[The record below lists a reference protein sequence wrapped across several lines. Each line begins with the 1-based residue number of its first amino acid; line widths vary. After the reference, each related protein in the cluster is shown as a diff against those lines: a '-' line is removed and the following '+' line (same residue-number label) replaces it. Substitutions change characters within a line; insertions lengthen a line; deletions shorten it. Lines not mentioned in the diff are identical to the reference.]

1 MKVGTD
7 GVLIGAW
14 AGLRPGDRQILDIG
28 TGTGLIALM
37 LAQRTE
43 GFGTED
49 DAAAHPAAPAIR
61 PPLSSGPQPE
71 PDRHSLRTDDTAVP
85 GNRSAACAT
94 GAANDTGRAVQAAIP
109 TEQPF
114 PAANGA
120 TGRTEES
127 IVDQTADRAPRD
139 TADGTADRTADD
151 AADRTTDR
159 ATRGTADRTA
169 TQIADG
175 TADRM
180 ARDTANKT
188 ADRTADT
195 TTNWTGGQ
203 TPRDT
208 TDQIADGTAD
218 RTTDRAPH
226 DTADETA
233 DRTADNAAD
242 RTADTPT
249 NWTGGQT
256 PRDTT
261 DQIADGTADR
271 TTDRA
276 PHDTADETADRTADN
291 AADRTADRTAD
302 RAIRGVRITGIDIGD
317 VSQAREN
324 AAASP
329 WGDRVEFVRCPVQAF
344 RPDRRYDLIIS
355 NPPFF
360 VDSLTSPDAGRPTA
374 RHAVELPFEALR
386 DAVVRLLTEEG
397 RFAVVL
403 PSDEAARF
411 ERICRGTLFASRRTA
426 VRTTPRKAPKRML
439 LEFVRQD
446 PDHEIPTGELT
457 IGTGAH
463 ETYTPEYRALTGDF
477 YLKF

>member
-114 PAANGA
+114 PAADGA
-120 TGRTEES
+120 TGRPEER
-127 IVDQTADRAPRD
+127 IV
-139 TADGTADRTADD
+139 DRTADD

-159 ATRGTADRTA
+159 ATRGTADE
-169 TQIADG
+169 
-175 TADRM
+175 TADRTGGQ
-180 ARDTANKT
+180 APRDTANE
-188 ADRTADT
+188 
-195 TTNWTGGQ
+195 
-203 TPRDT
+203 
-208 TDQIADGTAD
+208 TAD
-218 RTTDRAPH
+218 RTTDRAPR

-233 DRTADNAAD
+233 DRTADNA
-242 RTADTPT
+242 
-249 NWTGGQT
+249 
-256 PRDTT
+256 
-261 DQIADGTADR
+261 
-271 TTDRA
+271 
-276 PHDTADETADRTADN
+276 
-291 AADRTADRTAD
+291 ADRTAD

-317 VSQAREN
+317 VSQACEN

-344 RPDRRYDLIIS
+344 RPDRRYDLIVS

-360 VDSLTSPDAGRPTA
+360 VDSLTSPDAERTTA
-374 RHAVELPFEALR
+374 RHAVKLPFEALR

-411 ERICRGTLFASRRTA
+411 ERICRGALFASRRTA

-439 LEFVRQD
+439 LEFVRQA
-446 PDHEIPTGELT
+446 PDREIPTVELT

>member
-114 PAANGA
+114 PAADGA
-120 TGRTEES
+120 TGRPEER
-127 IVDQTADRAPRD
+127 IV
-139 TADGTADRTADD
+139 DRTADD

-159 ATRGTADRTA
+159 ATRGTADE
-169 TQIADG
+169 
-175 TADRM
+175 TADRTGGQ
-180 ARDTANKT
+180 APRDTANE
-188 ADRTADT
+188 
-195 TTNWTGGQ
+195 
-203 TPRDT
+203 
-208 TDQIADGTAD
+208 TAD
-218 RTTDRAPH
+218 RTTDRAPR

-233 DRTADNAAD
+233 DRTADNA
-242 RTADTPT
+242 
-249 NWTGGQT
+249 
-256 PRDTT
+256 
-261 DQIADGTADR
+261 
-271 TTDRA
+271 
-276 PHDTADETADRTADN
+276 
-291 AADRTADRTAD
+291 ADRTAD

-317 VSQAREN
+317 VSQACEN

-344 RPDRRYDLIIS
+344 RPDRRYDLIVS

-360 VDSLTSPDAGRPTA
+360 A
-374 RHAVELPFEALR
+374 
-386 DAVVRLLTEEG
+386 
-397 RFAVVL
+397 
-403 PSDEAARF
+403 
-411 ERICRGTLFASRRTA
+411 
-426 VRTTPRKAPKRML
+426 
-439 LEFVRQD
+439 Q
-446 PDHEIPTGELT
+446 
-457 IGTGAH
+457 
-463 ETYTPEYRALTGDF
+463 
-477 YLKF
+477 

>member
-114 PAANGA
+114 PAADGA
-120 TGRTEES
+120 TGRPEER
-127 IVDQTADRAPRD
+127 IV
-139 TADGTADRTADD
+139 DRTADD

-159 ATRGTADRTA
+159 ATRGTADE
-169 TQIADG
+169 
-175 TADRM
+175 TADRTGGQ
-180 ARDTANKT
+180 APRDTANE
-188 ADRTADT
+188 
-195 TTNWTGGQ
+195 
-203 TPRDT
+203 
-208 TDQIADGTAD
+208 TAD
-218 RTTDRAPH
+218 RTTDRAPR

-233 DRTADNAAD
+233 DRTADNA
-242 RTADTPT
+242 
-249 NWTGGQT
+249 
-256 PRDTT
+256 
-261 DQIADGTADR
+261 
-271 TTDRA
+271 
-276 PHDTADETADRTADN
+276 
-291 AADRTADRTAD
+291 ADRTAD

-317 VSQAREN
+317 VSQACEN

-344 RPDRRYDLIIS
+344 RPDRRYDLIVS

-360 VDSLTSPDAGRPTA
+360 VDSLTSPDAERTTA
-374 RHAVELPFEALR
+374 RHAVKLPFEALR

-411 ERICRGTLFASRRTA
+411 ERICRGALFASRRTA

-439 LEFVRQD
+439 LEFVRQA
-446 PDHEIPTGELT
+446 PDREIPTGELT

-463 ETYTPEYRALTGDF
+463 ETYTPEYRALTRDF

>member
-114 PAANGA
+114 PAADGA
-120 TGRTEES
+120 TGRPEER
-127 IVDQTADRAPRD
+127 IV
-139 TADGTADRTADD
+139 DRTADD

-159 ATRGTADRTA
+159 ATRGTADE
-169 TQIADG
+169 
-175 TADRM
+175 TADRTGGQ
-180 ARDTANKT
+180 APRDTANE
-188 ADRTADT
+188 
-195 TTNWTGGQ
+195 
-203 TPRDT
+203 
-208 TDQIADGTAD
+208 TAD
-218 RTTDRAPH
+218 RTTDRAPR

-233 DRTADNAAD
+233 DRTADNA
-242 RTADTPT
+242 
-249 NWTGGQT
+249 
-256 PRDTT
+256 
-261 DQIADGTADR
+261 
-271 TTDRA
+271 
-276 PHDTADETADRTADN
+276 
-291 AADRTADRTAD
+291 ADRTAD

-317 VSQAREN
+317 VSQACEN

-344 RPDRRYDLIIS
+344 RPDRRYDLIVS

-360 VDSLTSPDAGRPTA
+360 VDSLTSPDAERTTA
-374 RHAVELPFEALR
+374 RHAVKLPFEALR

-411 ERICRGTLFASRRTA
+411 ERICRGALFASRRTA
-426 VRTTPRKAPKRML
+426 VRTTPRNAPKRLL
-439 LEFVRQD
+439 LEFVRQA
-446 PDHEIPTGELT
+446 PDREIPTGELT

>member
-49 DAAAHPAAPAIR
+49 DAAAHPAAPASR

-114 PAANGA
+114 PAADGA
-120 TGRTEES
+120 TGRPEER
-127 IVDQTADRAPRD
+127 IV
-139 TADGTADRTADD
+139 DRTADD

-159 ATRGTADRTA
+159 ATRGTADE
-169 TQIADG
+169 
-175 TADRM
+175 TADRTGGQ
-180 ARDTANKT
+180 APRDTANE
-188 ADRTADT
+188 
-195 TTNWTGGQ
+195 
-203 TPRDT
+203 
-208 TDQIADGTAD
+208 TAD
-218 RTTDRAPH
+218 RTTDRAPR

-233 DRTADNAAD
+233 DRTADNA
-242 RTADTPT
+242 
-249 NWTGGQT
+249 
-256 PRDTT
+256 
-261 DQIADGTADR
+261 
-271 TTDRA
+271 
-276 PHDTADETADRTADN
+276 
-291 AADRTADRTAD
+291 ADRTAD

-317 VSQAREN
+317 VSQACEN

-344 RPDRRYDLIIS
+344 RPDRRYDLIVS

-360 VDSLTSPDAGRPTA
+360 VDSLTSPDAERTTA
-374 RHAVELPFEALR
+374 RHAVKLPFEALR

-411 ERICRGTLFASRRTA
+411 ERICRGALFASRRTA

-439 LEFVRQD
+439 LEFVRQA
-446 PDHEIPTGELT
+446 PDREIPTGELT

>member
-49 DAAAHPAAPAIR
+49 DAAAHPAASAIR

-114 PAANGA
+114 PAADGA
-120 TGRTEES
+120 TGRPEER
-127 IVDQTADRAPRD
+127 IV
-139 TADGTADRTADD
+139 DRTADD

-159 ATRGTADRTA
+159 ATRGTADE
-169 TQIADG
+169 
-175 TADRM
+175 TADRTGGQ
-180 ARDTANKT
+180 APRDTANE
-188 ADRTADT
+188 
-195 TTNWTGGQ
+195 
-203 TPRDT
+203 
-208 TDQIADGTAD
+208 TAD
-218 RTTDRAPH
+218 RTTDRAPR

-233 DRTADNAAD
+233 DRTADNA
-242 RTADTPT
+242 
-249 NWTGGQT
+249 
-256 PRDTT
+256 
-261 DQIADGTADR
+261 
-271 TTDRA
+271 
-276 PHDTADETADRTADN
+276 
-291 AADRTADRTAD
+291 ADRTAD

-317 VSQAREN
+317 VSQACEN

-344 RPDRRYDLIIS
+344 RPDRRYDLIVS

-360 VDSLTSPDAGRPTA
+360 VDSLTSPDAERTTA
-374 RHAVELPFEALR
+374 RHAVKLPFEALR

-411 ERICRGTLFASRRTA
+411 ERICRGALFASRRTA

-439 LEFVRQD
+439 LEFVRQA
-446 PDHEIPTGELT
+446 PDREIPTGELT

>member
-49 DAAAHPAAPAIR
+49 DAAAHPAAQAIR

-114 PAANGA
+114 PAADGA
-120 TGRTEES
+120 TGRPEER
-127 IVDQTADRAPRD
+127 IV
-139 TADGTADRTADD
+139 DRTADD

-159 ATRGTADRTA
+159 ATRGTADE
-169 TQIADG
+169 
-175 TADRM
+175 TADRTGGQ
-180 ARDTANKT
+180 APRDTANE
-188 ADRTADT
+188 
-195 TTNWTGGQ
+195 
-203 TPRDT
+203 
-208 TDQIADGTAD
+208 TAD
-218 RTTDRAPH
+218 RTTDRAPR

-233 DRTADNAAD
+233 DRTADNA
-242 RTADTPT
+242 
-249 NWTGGQT
+249 
-256 PRDTT
+256 
-261 DQIADGTADR
+261 
-271 TTDRA
+271 
-276 PHDTADETADRTADN
+276 
-291 AADRTADRTAD
+291 ADRTAD

-317 VSQAREN
+317 VSQACEN

-344 RPDRRYDLIIS
+344 RPDRRYDLIVS

-360 VDSLTSPDAGRPTA
+360 VDSLTSPDAERTTA
-374 RHAVELPFEALR
+374 RHAVKLPFEALR

-411 ERICRGTLFASRRTA
+411 ERICRGALFASRRTA

-439 LEFVRQD
+439 LEFVRQA
-446 PDHEIPTGELT
+446 PDREIPTGELT

>member
-114 PAANGA
+114 PAADGA
-120 TGRTEES
+120 TGRPEER
-127 IVDQTADRAPRD
+127 IV
-139 TADGTADRTADD
+139 DRTADD

-159 ATRGTADRTA
+159 ATRGTADE
-169 TQIADG
+169 
-175 TADRM
+175 TADRTGGQ
-180 ARDTANKT
+180 APRDTANE
-188 ADRTADT
+188 
-195 TTNWTGGQ
+195 
-203 TPRDT
+203 
-208 TDQIADGTAD
+208 TAD
-218 RTTDRAPH
+218 RTTDRAPR

-233 DRTADNAAD
+233 DRTADNA
-242 RTADTPT
+242 
-249 NWTGGQT
+249 
-256 PRDTT
+256 
-261 DQIADGTADR
+261 
-271 TTDRA
+271 
-276 PHDTADETADRTADN
+276 
-291 AADRTADRTAD
+291 ADRTAD

-317 VSQAREN
+317 VSQACEN

-344 RPDRRYDLIIS
+344 RPDRRYDLIVS

-360 VDSLTSPDAGRPTA
+360 VDSLTSPDAERTTA
-374 RHAVELPFEALR
+374 RHAVKLPFEALR
-386 DAVVRLLTEEG
+386 DSVVRLLTEEG

-411 ERICRGTLFASRRTA
+411 ERICRGALFASRRTA

-439 LEFVRQD
+439 LEFVRQA
-446 PDHEIPTGELT
+446 PDREIPTGELT

>member
-71 PDRHSLRTDDTAVP
+71 PDRHSLRTDDSAVP

-114 PAANGA
+114 PAANGT
-120 TGRTEES
+120 TGRPEES
-127 IVDQTADRAPRD
+127 IVDRTADRAPRD
-139 TADGTADRTADD
+139 TANG
-151 AADRTTDR
+151 
-159 ATRGTADRTA
+159 
-169 TQIADG
+169 
-175 TADRM
+175 
-180 ARDTANKT
+180 
-188 ADRTADT
+188 
-195 TTNWTGGQ
+195 
-203 TPRDT
+203 
-208 TDQIADGTAD
+208 
-218 RTTDRAPH
+218 
-226 DTADETA
+226 
-233 DRTADNAAD
+233 
-242 RTADTPT
+242 
-249 NWTGGQT
+249 
-256 PRDTT
+256 
-261 DQIADGTADR
+261 
-271 TTDRA
+271 
-276 PHDTADETADRTADN
+276 TADRTADN
-291 AADRTADRTAD
+291 AADRTADRAV
-302 RAIRGVRITGIDIGD
+302 RGVRITGIDIGD

-344 RPDRRYDLIIS
+344 RPDRRYDLIVS

-360 VDSLTSPDAGRPTA
+360 VDSLISPDAGRTTA
-374 RHAVELPFEALR
+374 RHTVELPFEELR
-386 DAVVRLLTEEG
+386 DAVVRLLAEHG

-403 PSDEAARF
+403 PLDEGRRF
-411 ERICRGTLFASRRTA
+411 ERICRGQLFVSRRTA

-439 LEFVRQD
+439 LEFVRQA
-446 PDHEIPTGELT
+446 PDREIPTGELT

>member
-114 PAANGA
+114 PAADGA
-120 TGRTEES
+120 TGRPEER
-127 IVDQTADRAPRD
+127 IV
-139 TADGTADRTADD
+139 DRTADD

-159 ATRGTADRTA
+159 ATRGTADE
-169 TQIADG
+169 
-175 TADRM
+175 TADRTGGQ
-180 ARDTANKT
+180 APRDTANE
-188 ADRTADT
+188 
-195 TTNWTGGQ
+195 
-203 TPRDT
+203 
-208 TDQIADGTAD
+208 TAD
-218 RTTDRAPH
+218 RTTDRAPR

-233 DRTADNAAD
+233 DRTADNA
-242 RTADTPT
+242 
-249 NWTGGQT
+249 
-256 PRDTT
+256 
-261 DQIADGTADR
+261 
-271 TTDRA
+271 
-276 PHDTADETADRTADN
+276 
-291 AADRTADRTAD
+291 ADRTAD

-317 VSQAREN
+317 VSQACEN

-344 RPDRRYDLIIS
+344 RPDRRYDLIVS

-360 VDSLTSPDAGRPTA
+360 VDSLTSPDAERTTA
-374 RHAVELPFEALR
+374 RHAVKLPFEALR

-411 ERICRGTLFASRRTA
+411 ERICRGALFASRRTA
-426 VRTTPRKAPKRML
+426 VRTTPRKAPKRMP
-439 LEFVRQD
+439 LEFVRQA
-446 PDHEIPTGELT
+446 PDREIPTGELT

>member
-85 GNRSAACAT
+85 GNRSPACAT

-114 PAANGA
+114 PAADGA
-120 TGRTEES
+120 TGRPEER
-127 IVDQTADRAPRD
+127 IV
-139 TADGTADRTADD
+139 DRTADD

-159 ATRGTADRTA
+159 A
-169 TQIADG
+169 
-175 TADRM
+175 
-180 ARDTANKT
+180 
-188 ADRTADT
+188 
-195 TTNWTGGQ
+195 
-203 TPRDT
+203 PR
-208 TDQIADGTAD
+208 
-218 RTTDRAPH
+218 

-233 DRTADNAAD
+233 DRTADNA
-242 RTADTPT
+242 
-249 NWTGGQT
+249 
-256 PRDTT
+256 
-261 DQIADGTADR
+261 
-271 TTDRA
+271 
-276 PHDTADETADRTADN
+276 
-291 AADRTADRTAD
+291 ADRTAD

-317 VSQAREN
+317 VSQACEN

-344 RPDRRYDLIIS
+344 RPDRRYDLIVS

-360 VDSLTSPDAGRPTA
+360 VDSLTSPDAERTTA
-374 RHAVELPFEALR
+374 RHAVKLPFEALR

-411 ERICRGTLFASRRTA
+411 ERICRGALFASRRTA

-439 LEFVRQD
+439 LEFVRQA
-446 PDHEIPTGELT
+446 PDREIPTGELT

>member
-114 PAANGA
+114 PAADGA
-120 TGRTEES
+120 TGRPEER
-127 IVDQTADRAPRD
+127 IV
-139 TADGTADRTADD
+139 DRTADD

-159 ATRGTADRTA
+159 ATRGTADE
-169 TQIADG
+169 
-175 TADRM
+175 TADRTGGQ
-180 ARDTANKT
+180 APRDTANE
-188 ADRTADT
+188 
-195 TTNWTGGQ
+195 
-203 TPRDT
+203 
-208 TDQIADGTAD
+208 TAD
-218 RTTDRAPH
+218 RTTDRAPR

-233 DRTADNAAD
+233 DRPADNA
-242 RTADTPT
+242 
-249 NWTGGQT
+249 
-256 PRDTT
+256 
-261 DQIADGTADR
+261 
-271 TTDRA
+271 
-276 PHDTADETADRTADN
+276 
-291 AADRTADRTAD
+291 ADRTAD

-317 VSQAREN
+317 VSQACEN

-344 RPDRRYDLIIS
+344 RPDRRYDLIVS

-360 VDSLTSPDAGRPTA
+360 VDSLTSPDAERTTA
-374 RHAVELPFEALR
+374 RHAVKLPFEALR

-411 ERICRGTLFASRRTA
+411 ERICRGALFASRRTA

-439 LEFVRQD
+439 LEFVRQA
-446 PDHEIPTGELT
+446 PDREIPTGELT

>member
-114 PAANGA
+114 PAADGA
-120 TGRTEES
+120 TGRPEER
-127 IVDQTADRAPRD
+127 IV
-139 TADGTADRTADD
+139 DRTADD

-159 ATRGTADRTA
+159 ATRGTADE
-169 TQIADG
+169 
-175 TADRM
+175 TADRTGGQ
-180 ARDTANKT
+180 APRDTANE
-188 ADRTADT
+188 
-195 TTNWTGGQ
+195 
-203 TPRDT
+203 
-208 TDQIADGTAD
+208 TAD
-218 RTTDRAPH
+218 RTTDRAPR
-226 DTADETA
+226 DRADKTA
-233 DRTADNAAD
+233 DRTADNA
-242 RTADTPT
+242 
-249 NWTGGQT
+249 
-256 PRDTT
+256 
-261 DQIADGTADR
+261 
-271 TTDRA
+271 
-276 PHDTADETADRTADN
+276 
-291 AADRTADRTAD
+291 ADRTAD

-317 VSQAREN
+317 VSQACEN

-344 RPDRRYDLIIS
+344 RPDRRYDLIVS

-360 VDSLTSPDAGRPTA
+360 VDSLTSPDAERTTA
-374 RHAVELPFEALR
+374 RHAVKLPFEALR

-411 ERICRGTLFASRRTA
+411 ERICRGALFASRRTA

-439 LEFVRQD
+439 LEFVRQA
-446 PDHEIPTGELT
+446 PDREIPTGELT

-463 ETYTPEYRALTGDF
+463 ETYTPEYREMTGDF

>member
-114 PAANGA
+114 PAADGA
-120 TGRTEES
+120 TGRPEER
-127 IVDQTADRAPRD
+127 IV
-139 TADGTADRTADD
+139 DRTADD

-159 ATRGTADRTA
+159 ATRGTADE
-169 TQIADG
+169 
-175 TADRM
+175 TADRTGGQ
-180 ARDTANKT
+180 APRDTANE
-188 ADRTADT
+188 
-195 TTNWTGGQ
+195 
-203 TPRDT
+203 
-208 TDQIADGTAD
+208 TAD
-218 RTTDRAPH
+218 RTTDRAPR

-233 DRTADNAAD
+233 DRTADNA
-242 RTADTPT
+242 
-249 NWTGGQT
+249 
-256 PRDTT
+256 
-261 DQIADGTADR
+261 
-271 TTDRA
+271 
-276 PHDTADETADRTADN
+276 
-291 AADRTADRTAD
+291 ADRTAD

-317 VSQAREN
+317 VSQACEN

-344 RPDRRYDLIIS
+344 RPDRRYDLIVS

-360 VDSLTSPDAGRPTA
+360 VDSLTSPDAERTTA
-374 RHAVELPFEALR
+374 RHAVKLPFEALR

-411 ERICRGTLFASRRTA
+411 ERICRGALFASRRTA

-439 LEFVRQD
+439 LESVRQA
-446 PDHEIPTGELT
+446 PDREIPTGELT

>member
-14 AGLRPGDRQILDIG
+14 AGLRPDDRQILDIG

-85 GNRSAACAT
+85 GNRSVSCAT

-114 PAANGA
+114 PAACGA
-120 TGRTEES
+120 TGQTE
-127 IVDQTADRAPRD
+127 DTTADRAVRG
-139 TADGTADRTADD
+139 TADGTADRTADN

-159 ATRGTADRTA
+159 ATRGTA
-169 TQIADG
+169 
-175 TADRM
+175 
-180 ARDTANKT
+180 NET

-218 RTTDRAPH
+218 RTADRVPR
-226 DTADETA
+226 DTADGTA
-233 DRTADNAAD
+233 DRTADNA
-242 RTADTPT
+242 
-249 NWTGGQT
+249 
-256 PRDTT
+256 
-261 DQIADGTADR
+261 
-271 TTDRA
+271 
-276 PHDTADETADRTADN
+276 
-291 AADRTADRTAD
+291 ADRTAD

-344 RPDRRYDLIIS
+344 RPDRRYDLIVS

-360 VDSLTSPDAGRPTA
+360 VDSLTSPDAGRTTA
-374 RHAVELPFEALR
+374 RHAVELPFEELR
-386 DAVVRLLTEEG
+386 DAVVRLLAEHG

-403 PSDEAARF
+403 PLDEGRRF
-411 ERICRGTLFASRRTA
+411 ERICRGALFASRRTA

-439 LEFVRQD
+439 LEFVRQA
-446 PDHEIPTGELT
+446 PDREIPTGELT

>member
-114 PAANGA
+114 PAADGA
-120 TGRTEES
+120 TGRPEER
-127 IVDQTADRAPRD
+127 IV
-139 TADGTADRTADD
+139 DRTADD

-159 ATRGTADRTA
+159 ATRGTADE
-169 TQIADG
+169 
-175 TADRM
+175 TADRTGGQ
-180 ARDTANKT
+180 APRDTANE
-188 ADRTADT
+188 
-195 TTNWTGGQ
+195 
-203 TPRDT
+203 
-208 TDQIADGTAD
+208 TAD
-218 RTTDRAPH
+218 RTTDRAPR

-233 DRTADNAAD
+233 DRTADNA
-242 RTADTPT
+242 
-249 NWTGGQT
+249 
-256 PRDTT
+256 
-261 DQIADGTADR
+261 
-271 TTDRA
+271 
-276 PHDTADETADRTADN
+276 
-291 AADRTADRTAD
+291 ADRTAD

-317 VSQAREN
+317 VSQACEN

-344 RPDRRYDLIIS
+344 RPDRRYDLIVS

-360 VDSLTSPDAGRPTA
+360 VDSLTSPDAERTTA
-374 RHAVELPFEALR
+374 RHAVKLPFEALR

-397 RFAVVL
+397 RFAVML

-411 ERICRGTLFASRRTA
+411 ERICRGALFASRRTA

-439 LEFVRQD
+439 LEFVRQA
-446 PDHEIPTGELT
+446 PDREIPTGELT

>member
-28 TGTGLIALM
+28 TGAGLIALM

-114 PAANGA
+114 PAADGA
-120 TGRTEES
+120 TGRPEER
-127 IVDQTADRAPRD
+127 IV
-139 TADGTADRTADD
+139 DRTADD

-159 ATRGTADRTA
+159 ATRGTADE
-169 TQIADG
+169 
-175 TADRM
+175 TADRTGGQ
-180 ARDTANKT
+180 APRDTANE
-188 ADRTADT
+188 
-195 TTNWTGGQ
+195 
-203 TPRDT
+203 
-208 TDQIADGTAD
+208 TAD
-218 RTTDRAPH
+218 RTTDRAPR

-233 DRTADNAAD
+233 DRTADNA
-242 RTADTPT
+242 
-249 NWTGGQT
+249 
-256 PRDTT
+256 
-261 DQIADGTADR
+261 
-271 TTDRA
+271 
-276 PHDTADETADRTADN
+276 
-291 AADRTADRTAD
+291 ADRTAD

-317 VSQAREN
+317 VSQACEN

-344 RPDRRYDLIIS
+344 RPDRRYDLIVS

-360 VDSLTSPDAGRPTA
+360 VDSLTSPDAERTTA
-374 RHAVELPFEALR
+374 RHAVKLPFEALR

-411 ERICRGTLFASRRTA
+411 ERICRGALFASRRTA

-439 LEFVRQD
+439 LEFVRQA
-446 PDHEIPTGELT
+446 PDREIPTGELT

>member
-114 PAANGA
+114 PAADGA
-120 TGRTEES
+120 TGRPEER
-127 IVDQTADRAPRD
+127 IV
-139 TADGTADRTADD
+139 DRTADD

-159 ATRGTADRTA
+159 ATRGTADE
-169 TQIADG
+169 
-175 TADRM
+175 TADRTGGQ
-180 ARDTANKT
+180 APRDTANE
-188 ADRTADT
+188 
-195 TTNWTGGQ
+195 
-203 TPRDT
+203 
-208 TDQIADGTAD
+208 TAD
-218 RTTDRAPH
+218 RTTDRAPR

-233 DRTADNAAD
+233 DRTADNA
-242 RTADTPT
+242 
-249 NWTGGQT
+249 
-256 PRDTT
+256 
-261 DQIADGTADR
+261 
-271 TTDRA
+271 
-276 PHDTADETADRTADN
+276 
-291 AADRTADRTAD
+291 ADRTAD

-317 VSQAREN
+317 VSQACEN

-344 RPDRRYDLIIS
+344 RPDRRYDLIVS

-360 VDSLTSPDAGRPTA
+360 VDSLTSPDAERTTA
-374 RHAVELPFEALR
+374 RHAVKLPFEALR

-411 ERICRGTLFASRRTA
+411 ERICRGALFASRRTA

-439 LEFVRQD
+439 LEFVRQA
-446 PDHEIPTGELT
+446 PDREIPTGELT

>member
-71 PDRHSLRTDDTAVP
+71 PDRQSLRTDDTAVP

-114 PAANGA
+114 PAADGA
-120 TGRTEES
+120 TGRPEER
-127 IVDQTADRAPRD
+127 IV
-139 TADGTADRTADD
+139 DRTADD

-159 ATRGTADRTA
+159 ATRGTADE
-169 TQIADG
+169 
-175 TADRM
+175 TADRTGGQ
-180 ARDTANKT
+180 APRDTANE
-188 ADRTADT
+188 
-195 TTNWTGGQ
+195 
-203 TPRDT
+203 
-208 TDQIADGTAD
+208 TAD
-218 RTTDRAPH
+218 RTTDRAPR

-233 DRTADNAAD
+233 DRTADNA
-242 RTADTPT
+242 
-249 NWTGGQT
+249 
-256 PRDTT
+256 
-261 DQIADGTADR
+261 
-271 TTDRA
+271 
-276 PHDTADETADRTADN
+276 
-291 AADRTADRTAD
+291 ADRTAD

-317 VSQAREN
+317 VSQACEN

-344 RPDRRYDLIIS
+344 RPDRRYDLIVS

-360 VDSLTSPDAGRPTA
+360 VDSLTSPDAERTTA
-374 RHAVELPFEALR
+374 RHAVKLPFEALR

-411 ERICRGTLFASRRTA
+411 ERICRGALFASRRTA

-439 LEFVRQD
+439 LEFVRQA
-446 PDHEIPTGELT
+446 PDREIPTGELT

>member
-28 TGTGLIALM
+28 TGTGLIARM

-114 PAANGA
+114 PAADGA
-120 TGRTEES
+120 TGRPEER
-127 IVDQTADRAPRD
+127 IV
-139 TADGTADRTADD
+139 DRTADD

-159 ATRGTADRTA
+159 ATRGTADE
-169 TQIADG
+169 
-175 TADRM
+175 TADRTGGQ
-180 ARDTANKT
+180 APRDTANE
-188 ADRTADT
+188 
-195 TTNWTGGQ
+195 
-203 TPRDT
+203 
-208 TDQIADGTAD
+208 TAD
-218 RTTDRAPH
+218 RTTDRAPR

-233 DRTADNAAD
+233 DRTADNA
-242 RTADTPT
+242 
-249 NWTGGQT
+249 
-256 PRDTT
+256 
-261 DQIADGTADR
+261 
-271 TTDRA
+271 
-276 PHDTADETADRTADN
+276 
-291 AADRTADRTAD
+291 ADRTAD

-317 VSQAREN
+317 VSQACEN

-344 RPDRRYDLIIS
+344 RPDRRYDLIVS

-360 VDSLTSPDAGRPTA
+360 VDSLTSPDAERTTA
-374 RHAVELPFEALR
+374 RHAVKLPFEALR

-411 ERICRGTLFASRRTA
+411 ERICRGALFASRRTA

-439 LEFVRQD
+439 LEFVRQA
-446 PDHEIPTGELT
+446 PDREIPTGELT

>member
-114 PAANGA
+114 PAADGA
-120 TGRTEES
+120 TGRPEER
-127 IVDQTADRAPRD
+127 IV
-139 TADGTADRTADD
+139 DRTADD

-159 ATRGTADRTA
+159 ATRGTADE
-169 TQIADG
+169 
-175 TADRM
+175 TADRTGGQ
-180 ARDTANKT
+180 APRDTANE
-188 ADRTADT
+188 
-195 TTNWTGGQ
+195 
-203 TPRDT
+203 
-208 TDQIADGTAD
+208 TAD
-218 RTTDRAPH
+218 RTTDRAPR

-233 DRTADNAAD
+233 DRTADNA
-242 RTADTPT
+242 
-249 NWTGGQT
+249 
-256 PRDTT
+256 
-261 DQIADGTADR
+261 
-271 TTDRA
+271 
-276 PHDTADETADRTADN
+276 
-291 AADRTADRTAD
+291 ADRTAD

-317 VSQAREN
+317 VSQACEN

-344 RPDRRYDLIIS
+344 RPDRRYDLIVS

-360 VDSLTSPDAGRPTA
+360 VDSLTSPDAERTTA
-374 RHAVELPFEALR
+374 RHAVKLPFEALR

-411 ERICRGTLFASRRTA
+411 ERICRGALFASRRTA

-439 LEFVRQD
+439 LEFVRKA
-446 PDHEIPTGELT
+446 PDREIPTGELT

>member
-114 PAANGA
+114 PAADGA
-120 TGRTEES
+120 TGRPEER
-127 IVDQTADRAPRD
+127 IV
-139 TADGTADRTADD
+139 DRTADD

-159 ATRGTADRTA
+159 ATRGTADE
-169 TQIADG
+169 
-175 TADRM
+175 TADRTGGQ
-180 ARDTANKT
+180 APRDTANE
-188 ADRTADT
+188 
-195 TTNWTGGQ
+195 
-203 TPRDT
+203 
-208 TDQIADGTAD
+208 TAD
-218 RTTDRAPH
+218 RTTDRAPR

-233 DRTADNAAD
+233 DRTADNA
-242 RTADTPT
+242 
-249 NWTGGQT
+249 
-256 PRDTT
+256 
-261 DQIADGTADR
+261 
-271 TTDRA
+271 
-276 PHDTADETADRTADN
+276 
-291 AADRTADRTAD
+291 ADRTAD

-317 VSQAREN
+317 VSQACEN

-344 RPDRRYDLIIS
+344 RPDRRYDLIVS

-360 VDSLTSPDAGRPTA
+360 VDSLTSPDAERTTA
-374 RHAVELPFEALR
+374 RHAVKLPLEALR

-411 ERICRGTLFASRRTA
+411 ERICRGALFASRRTA

-439 LEFVRQD
+439 LEFVRQA
-446 PDHEIPTGELT
+446 PDREIPTGELT

>member
-49 DAAAHPAAPAIR
+49 DAAAHPATPAIR

-85 GNRSAACAT
+85 GNRSVSCAT
-94 GAANDTGRAVQAAIP
+94 GAANDTGRAIQAEIP
-109 TEQPF
+109 AERPF
-114 PAANGA
+114 PAADGA
-120 TGRTEES
+120 TGRPEER
-127 IVDQTADRAPRD
+127 IVDRTVRD

-159 ATRGTADRTA
+159 ATRGRADRTA

-180 ARDTANKT
+180 ARDTA
-188 ADRTADT
+188 DD
-195 TTNWTGGQ
+195 
-203 TPRDT
+203 
-208 TDQIADGTAD
+208 
-218 RTTDRAPH
+218 
-226 DTADETA
+226 
-233 DRTADNAAD
+233 AAD
-242 RTADTPT
+242 RTAD
-249 NWTGGQT
+249 
-256 PRDTT
+256 D
-261 DQIADGTADR
+261 
-271 TTDRA
+271 
-276 PHDTADETADRTADN
+276 
-291 AADRTADRTAD
+291 AADRAV
-302 RAIRGVRITGIDIGD
+302 RGVRITGIDIGD
-317 VSQAREN
+317 VSQACEN

-344 RPDRRYDLIIS
+344 QPDRRYDLIVS

-360 VDSLTSPDAGRPTA
+360 VDSLTSPDAGRTTA
-374 RHAVELPFEALR
+374 RHTVELPFEELR
-386 DAVVRLLTEEG
+386 DAVVRLLAEEG

-403 PSDEAARF
+403 PSDEAAHF

-439 LEFVRQD
+439 LEFVRQA
-446 PDHEIPTGELT
+446 PDREIPTGELT

-463 ETYTPEYRALTGDF
+463 ETYTPEYRALTDDF

>member
-71 PDRHSLRTDDTAVP
+71 PDRHSLRTDDSAVP

-94 GAANDTGRAVQAAIP
+94 GAANDTGRAVQAEIP
-109 TEQPF
+109 TELPF
-114 PAANGA
+114 PAANGS
-120 TGRTEES
+120 TGRPEES
-127 IVDQTADRAPRD
+127 IVDRTADRAP
-139 TADGTADRTADD
+139 
-151 AADRTTDR
+151 
-159 ATRGTADRTA
+159 
-169 TQIADG
+169 
-175 TADRM
+175 
-180 ARDTANKT
+180 RDTANKT

-208 TDQIADGTAD
+208 ADGTAD
-218 RTTDRAPH
+218 RTADRAP
-226 DTADETA
+226 
-233 DRTADNAAD
+233 R
-242 RTADTPT
+242 
-249 NWTGGQT
+249 G
-256 PRDTT
+256 
-261 DQIADGTADR
+261 
-271 TTDRA
+271 
-276 PHDTADETADRTADN
+276 TADETADRTADN
-291 AADRTADRTAD
+291 AADRTADRAV
-302 RAIRGVRITGIDIGD
+302 RGVRITGIDIGD
-317 VSQAREN
+317 VSQACEN

-344 RPDRRYDLIIS
+344 QPDRRYDLIVS

-360 VDSLTSPDAGRPTA
+360 VDSLTSPDAGRTTA

-386 DAVVRLLTEEG
+386 DAVVRLLAEHG

-403 PSDEAARF
+403 PLDEGRRF
-411 ERICRGTLFASRRTA
+411 ERICRGQLFVSRRTA

-439 LEFVRQD
+439 LEFVRQA
-446 PDHEIPTGELT
+446 PDREIPTGELT

>member
-114 PAANGA
+114 PAADVA
-120 TGRTEES
+120 TGRPEER
-127 IVDQTADRAPRD
+127 IV
-139 TADGTADRTADD
+139 DRTADD

-159 ATRGTADRTA
+159 ATRGTADE
-169 TQIADG
+169 
-175 TADRM
+175 TADRTGGQ
-180 ARDTANKT
+180 APRDTANE
-188 ADRTADT
+188 
-195 TTNWTGGQ
+195 
-203 TPRDT
+203 
-208 TDQIADGTAD
+208 TAD
-218 RTTDRAPH
+218 RTTDRAPR

-233 DRTADNAAD
+233 DRTADNA
-242 RTADTPT
+242 
-249 NWTGGQT
+249 
-256 PRDTT
+256 
-261 DQIADGTADR
+261 
-271 TTDRA
+271 
-276 PHDTADETADRTADN
+276 
-291 AADRTADRTAD
+291 ADRTAD

-317 VSQAREN
+317 VSQACEN

-344 RPDRRYDLIIS
+344 RPDRRYDLIVS

-360 VDSLTSPDAGRPTA
+360 VDSLTSPDAERTTA
-374 RHAVELPFEALR
+374 RHAVKLPFEALR
-386 DAVVRLLTEEG
+386 DAVVLLLTEEG

-411 ERICRGTLFASRRTA
+411 ERICRGALFASRRTA

-439 LEFVRQD
+439 LEFVRQA
-446 PDHEIPTGELT
+446 PDREIPTGELT

>member
-114 PAANGA
+114 PAADGA
-120 TGRTEES
+120 TGRPEER
-127 IVDQTADRAPRD
+127 IV
-139 TADGTADRTADD
+139 DRTADD

-159 ATRGTADRTA
+159 ATRGTADE
-169 TQIADG
+169 
-175 TADRM
+175 
-180 ARDTANKT
+180 T
-188 ADRTADT
+188 ADRT
-195 TTNWTGGQ
+195 GGQ
-203 TPRDT
+203 APRHT
-208 TDQIADGTAD
+208 ANETAD
-218 RTTDRAPH
+218 RTTDRAPR

-233 DRTADNAAD
+233 DRTADNA
-242 RTADTPT
+242 
-249 NWTGGQT
+249 
-256 PRDTT
+256 
-261 DQIADGTADR
+261 
-271 TTDRA
+271 
-276 PHDTADETADRTADN
+276 
-291 AADRTADRTAD
+291 ADRTAD

-317 VSQAREN
+317 VSQACEN

-344 RPDRRYDLIIS
+344 RPDRRYDLIVS

-360 VDSLTSPDAGRPTA
+360 VDSLTSPDAERTTA
-374 RHAVELPFEALR
+374 RHAVKLPFEALR

-411 ERICRGTLFASRRTA
+411 ERICRGALFASRRTA

-439 LEFVRQD
+439 LEFVRQA
-446 PDHEIPTGELT
+446 PDREIPTGELT

>member
-94 GAANDTGRAVQAAIP
+94 GAANDTGR
-109 TEQPF
+109 
-114 PAANGA
+114 
-120 TGRTEES
+120 RTEEG

-195 TTNWTGGQ
+195 T
-203 TPRDT
+203 
-208 TDQIADGTAD
+208 
-218 RTTDRAPH
+218 
-226 DTADETA
+226 
-233 DRTADNAAD
+233 
-242 RTADTPT
+242 T

-360 VDSLTSPDAGRPTA
+360 VDSLTSPDAGRTTA

>member
-114 PAANGA
+114 PAADGA
-120 TGRTEES
+120 TGRPEER
-127 IVDQTADRAPRD
+127 IV
-139 TADGTADRTADD
+139 DRTADD

-159 ATRGTADRTA
+159 ATRGTADE
-169 TQIADG
+169 
-175 TADRM
+175 TADRTGGQ
-180 ARDTANKT
+180 APRDTANE
-188 ADRTADT
+188 
-195 TTNWTGGQ
+195 
-203 TPRDT
+203 
-208 TDQIADGTAD
+208 TAD
-218 RTTDRAPH
+218 RTTDRAPR

-233 DRTADNAAD
+233 DRTADNA
-242 RTADTPT
+242 
-249 NWTGGQT
+249 
-256 PRDTT
+256 
-261 DQIADGTADR
+261 
-271 TTDRA
+271 
-276 PHDTADETADRTADN
+276 
-291 AADRTADRTAD
+291 ADRTAD

-317 VSQAREN
+317 VSQACEN

-344 RPDRRYDLIIS
+344 RPDRRYDLIVS

-360 VDSLTSPDAGRPTA
+360 VDSLTSPDAERTTA
-374 RHAVELPFEALR
+374 RHAVKRPFEALR

-411 ERICRGTLFASRRTA
+411 ERICRGALFASRRTA

-439 LEFVRQD
+439 LEFVRQA
-446 PDHEIPTGELT
+446 PDREIPTGELT

>member
-43 GFGTED
+43 GFGAED

-85 GNRSAACAT
+85 GNRSVSCAT
-94 GAANDTGRAVQAAIP
+94 GAANDTGRAIQAEIP
-109 TEQPF
+109 AERPF
-114 PAANGA
+114 PAADEA

-127 IVDQTADRAPRD
+127 IV
-139 TADGTADRTADD
+139 DRTADD

-159 ATRGTADRTA
+159 ATHGTADE
-169 TQIADG
+169 
-175 TADRM
+175 TADR
-180 ARDTANKT
+180 
-188 ADRTADT
+188 
-195 TTNWTGGQ
+195 TGGQ

-208 TDQIADGTAD
+208 ADGTAD
-218 RTTDRAPH
+218 RTTDRATRGTANETADRTADRAPRG
-226 DTADETA
+226 TADETA
-233 DRTADNAAD
+233 DRTADNA
-242 RTADTPT
+242 
-249 NWTGGQT
+249 
-256 PRDTT
+256 
-261 DQIADGTADR
+261 
-271 TTDRA
+271 
-276 PHDTADETADRTADN
+276 
-291 AADRTADRTAD
+291 ADRTAD

-344 RPDRRYDLIIS
+344 RPDRRYDLIVS

-360 VDSLTSPDAGRPTA
+360 VDSLTSPDAGRTTA
-374 RHAVELPFEALR
+374 RHTVELPFEALR

-439 LEFVRQD
+439 LEFVQQA
-446 PDHEIPTGELT
+446 PDREIPTGELT

>member
-114 PAANGA
+114 PAADGA
-120 TGRTEES
+120 TGRPEER
-127 IVDQTADRAPRD
+127 IV
-139 TADGTADRTADD
+139 DRTADD

-159 ATRGTADRTA
+159 ATRGTADE
-169 TQIADG
+169 
-175 TADRM
+175 
-180 ARDTANKT
+180 T
-188 ADRTADT
+188 ADRT
-195 TTNWTGGQ
+195 GGQ
-203 TPRDT
+203 APRDT
-208 TDQIADGTAD
+208 VNETAD
-218 RTTDRAPH
+218 RTTDRAPR

-233 DRTADNAAD
+233 DRTADNA
-242 RTADTPT
+242 
-249 NWTGGQT
+249 
-256 PRDTT
+256 
-261 DQIADGTADR
+261 
-271 TTDRA
+271 
-276 PHDTADETADRTADN
+276 
-291 AADRTADRTAD
+291 ADRTAD

-317 VSQAREN
+317 VSQACEN

-344 RPDRRYDLIIS
+344 RPDRRYDLIVS

-360 VDSLTSPDAGRPTA
+360 VDSLTSPDAERTTA
-374 RHAVELPFEALR
+374 RHAVKLPFEALR

-411 ERICRGTLFASRRTA
+411 ERICRGALFASRRTA

-439 LEFVRQD
+439 LEFVRQA
-446 PDHEIPTGELT
+446 PDREIPTGELT

>member
-114 PAANGA
+114 PAADGA
-120 TGRTEES
+120 TGRPEER
-127 IVDQTADRAPRD
+127 IV
-139 TADGTADRTADD
+139 DRTADD

-159 ATRGTADRTA
+159 ATRGTADE
-169 TQIADG
+169 
-175 TADRM
+175 
-180 ARDTANKT
+180 T
-188 ADRTADT
+188 ADRT
-195 TTNWTGGQ
+195 GGQ
-203 TPRDT
+203 APRYT
-208 TDQIADGTAD
+208 ANETAD
-218 RTTDRAPH
+218 RTTDWAPR

-233 DRTADNAAD
+233 DRTADNA
-242 RTADTPT
+242 
-249 NWTGGQT
+249 
-256 PRDTT
+256 
-261 DQIADGTADR
+261 
-271 TTDRA
+271 
-276 PHDTADETADRTADN
+276 
-291 AADRTADRTAD
+291 ADRTAD

-317 VSQAREN
+317 VSQACEN

-344 RPDRRYDLIIS
+344 RPDRRYDLIVS

-360 VDSLTSPDAGRPTA
+360 VDSLTSPDAERTTA
-374 RHAVELPFEALR
+374 RHAVKLPFEALR

-411 ERICRGTLFASRRTA
+411 ERICRGALFASRRTA

-439 LEFVRQD
+439 LEFVRQA
-446 PDHEIPTGELT
+446 PDREIPTGELT